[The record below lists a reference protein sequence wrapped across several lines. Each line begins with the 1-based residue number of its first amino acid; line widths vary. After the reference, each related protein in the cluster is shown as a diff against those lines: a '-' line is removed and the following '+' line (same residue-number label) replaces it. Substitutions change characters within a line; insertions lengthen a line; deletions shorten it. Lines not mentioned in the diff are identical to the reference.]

1 MLGALRVIQGP
12 VEEPLSPDEMRDHLR
27 VTDTVEEPL
36 LASYLTALRQLAEK
50 QLDLAFLTQT
60 LEWTVDAFPCYDE
73 TNPYGAL
80 VLPRQPLQSVVSLKY
95 IDTAGAQQTWSPSLY
110 LVDALQSRIVPAYG
124 QTWPQIRYQPSAIVV
139 RYLAGY
145 LNLAVL
151 PEDLRQMM
159 RLAVGTLFEF
169 REGIVTGSGGETLPH
184 SVGVVEQFFASY
196 QNAFVV

>member
-12 VEEPLSPDEMRDHLR
+12 AEEPLSSDEMRDHLR
-27 VTDTVEEPL
+27 VTDTLEEPL
-36 LASYLTALRQLAEK
+36 LVAYLTALRQLAEK

-60 LEWTVDAFPCYDE
+60 LEWTIDTFPCYDE

-139 RYLAGY
+139 RYVAGY
-145 LNLAVL
+145 LNLAAL

-184 SVGVVEQFFASY
+184 ATGMVEQFFASY

>member
-1 MLGALRVIQGP
+1 VLGALRVIQGP
-12 VEEPLSPDEMRDHLR
+12 AEEPLSPDEMRDHLR

-36 LASYLTALRQLAEK
+36 LVAYLTALRQLAEK
-50 QLDLAFLTQT
+50 QLDLAFLTQM
-60 LEWTVDAFPCYDE
+60 LEWTVDEFPCYDDV
-73 TNPYGAL
+73 NPYGAL

-95 IDTAGAQQTWSPSLY
+95 IDTAGAQQTWSNTLY

-145 LNLAVL
+145 LNLAAL

-169 REGIVTGSGGETLPH
+169 REGIVTGANGETLPH